1 MENSKIKFITRTGIL
16 LAVALVVQMG
26 GFPQPVT
33 GPLINTVIYLA
44 ALLVNGWSGAII
56 GIFTP
61 VIAFLRGIL
70 PPPLAPLIPFI
81 ALGNAV
87 LALIF
92 AMVMK
97 KNKILGIIIA
107 AAVKYFILSMA
118 VGFIVSV
125 PGKIAQMMG
134 LPQLFTAL
142 IGGGIALIAYKT
154 LEAIGIDKVKKVV
167 PNEKK

>member
-1 MENSKIKFITRTGIL
+1 MENNKIKFITRTGIL

-26 GFPQPVT
+26 GFPQPIT
-33 GPLINTVIYLA
+33 GPLINTVLYLS

-70 PPPLAPLIPFI
+70 PPPLAPMIPFI
-81 ALGNAV
+81 SIGNAA
-87 LALIF
+87 LALVF
-92 AMVMK
+92 TMLMN

-107 AAVKYFILSMA
+107 SAVKYFILSIA
-118 VGFIVSV
+118 VGFLVSV

-142 IGGGIALIAYKT
+142 IGGGIAMVTYKA
-154 LEAIGIDKVKKVV
+154 LKVIGIDKAKKVV
-167 PNEKK
+167 TDEKP